1 MLQHVWAIAILR
13 RCIVVHLQLKST
25 LSKSAIFPYLS
36 WWTLV
41 IKLYIPIFQKGTEL
55 TSLNSTIL
63 YTNSPNLL
71 VAGQDKAITQSCG
84 GHVFGPSLCDPRG
97 TWRKAHPQLG
107 FFQVAEKTRK
117 KVVNQ
122 GKPKSSLNISKPS
135 PFLVVV
141 YDQKGP
147 LPVYPTDDH
156 DFVPVPSAWW
166 LSHLPQP
173 EKWWTWSQLGKWIF
187 PIWWEKYKTHVPNHQ
202 PGIDR

>member
-1 MLQHVWAIAILR
+1 MNPGYQVIHP
-13 RCIVVHLQLKST
+13 H
-25 LSKSAIFPYLS
+25 FP
-36 WWTLV
+36 
-41 IKLYIPIFQKGTEL
+41 KGTEL

-156 DFVPVPSAWW
+156 GLRTSTICLVVEPPT
-166 LSHLPQP
+166 P
-173 EKWWTWSQLGKWIF
+173 TWKMMDLKSVGKMNI
-187 PIWWEKYKTHVPNHQ
+187 PNMM
-202 PGIDR
+202 GKI